1 MARFQRFSVV
11 EDDVEEIEGADRQT
25 MSLAGLAVALF
36 LVVLGLF
43 LVKTLRHETRI
54 EDCMMAGRTNCMP
67 PIVQDYG
74 SPQAP

>member
-1 MARFQRFSVV
+1 
-11 EDDVEEIEGADRQT
+11 

-54 EDCMMAGRTNCMP
+54 EDCLMSGRTNCMP

-74 SPQAP
+74 TTQPP